1 MKWIRKHRLNLFL
14 ISLNVVYILFLLK
27 SAYRVENIDY
37 GNIVG
42 TIVISILLTWTVL
55 GEEVSDRI
63 TIPMSIAIFGC
74 LFFIFFISRGAN
86 NSIEI
91 INSNLSS
98 GKSTD
103 FKEYRYFIITIVP
116 FIYMWGAY
124 LSKIGSLGILTYL
137 DLSIVAVLWFLGYKE
152 EIIYTMPFLLLA
164 ILLTFGANNL
174 KHFLIKEGHD
184 FEEYKI
190 TKWKLILFSLGLIA
204 ILIGISTKLPYRK
217 VGAYSTKI
225 KANLSINKTKYN
237 DSSDGSFIGYSEGR
251 TGFSQAQDKLGGKL
265 KLNDKEA
272 FKITFLQ
279 GEINKQYYFRGNV
292 RDTYIGDRWV
302 SNHQQIVLND
312 VETSSDNLVRE
323 IKELGGKIIEVKIS
337 PNIKNESYYAP
348 KYSTDI
354 QDESNQRIYKD
365 GFSNIFFSKNLTNTP
380 YTVTFLDDSFIEKSI
395 IDNKLLKIA
404 SDGKISSE
412 VPDFYLQI
420 PNSVTLRT
428 FDLVRNITKDKISS
442 KDKVEA
448 IKKYLEA
455 NYEYSLDVSEVPQGQ
470 DFIDYFLFT
479 EKKGYCEYFATAMTM
494 MCRISGVPA
503 RYVEGFKLSD
513 KRDNDGNYI
522 VTNMDA
528 HAWCEVNY
536 KLDEDIS
543 KIKQDNIWQEV
554 DASPTAYEFS
564 EKDSISNF
572 ATSNSSN
579 VNASGKVERA
589 KSQKSEDNNSVNI
602 ANRNNV
608 TIENDKFFR
617 IIGILIIVM
626 IALRIVLVK
635 RKYKFLREETS
646 AKKIFLYY
654 EKGLSSINILKESYE
669 TYGEFIDRIEDVT
682 LSNKLKNL
690 IQLVYL
696 EHYGNEVKLVN
707 GEEYVDY
714 FENYL
719 KKKDGNITYLIKKFF
734 FLRKD

>member
-1 MKWIRKHRLNLFL
+1 MKWIRHHRLNLFL
-14 ISLNVVYILFLLK
+14 ITLNVVYILFLLK
-27 SAYRVENIDY
+27 KAYRVENIDY

-42 TIVISILLTWTVL
+42 TIVISILLTWTIL
-55 GEEVSDRI
+55 GEEVSDKI

-137 DLSIVAVLWFLGYKE
+137 DISIVTILWFLGYKE
-152 EIIYTMPFLLLA
+152 EIIYTMPFLLA
-164 ILLTFGANNL
+164 TILLTFGANNL
-174 KHFLIKEGHD
+174 KHFLIKESLD
-184 FEEYKI
+184 FEECKI
-190 TKWKLILFSLGLIA
+190 TKWKLVLFSIGLTA

-217 VGAYSTKI
+217 AGAYSTKI

-237 DSSDGSFIGYSEGR
+237 DVSDESFIGYNEGR
-251 TGFSQAQDKLGGKL
+251 AGFSQAQDKLGGKL

-302 SNHQQIVLND
+302 SNHQQIVSD
-312 VETSSDNLVRE
+312 DAETSSDNLVSE
-323 IKELGGKIIEVKIS
+323 IKGLGGKVIEVKIS
-337 PNIKNESYYAP
+337 PDIKNESYYAP

-354 QDESNQRIYKD
+354 QEENNQRIYKD
-365 GFSNIFFSKNLTNTP
+365 VFSNIFFSKDLINTP
-380 YTVTFLDDSFIEKSI
+380 YIVKFLDDDFLEQSI
-395 IDNKLLKIA
+395 VDNKLLKIA
-404 SDGKISSE
+404 TDGKVSSE

-428 FDLVRNITKDKISS
+428 FDLVREITKDKVSP

-448 IKKYLEA
+448 IKKYLES
-455 NYEYSLDVSEVPQGQ
+455 NYKYSLDVSEIPQGQ
-470 DFIDYFLFT
+470 DFLDYFLFT

-536 KLDEDIS
+536 KLDEDSS
-543 KIKQDNIWQEV
+543 KIKQDNIWLEA

-572 ATSNSSN
+572 AANSSSN
-579 VNASGKVERA
+579 VNAAGKVERT
-589 KSQKSEDNNSVNI
+589 KSQKSEDSNSVNI
-602 ANRNNV
+602 ANSNKFK
-608 TIENDKFFR
+608 IENDKLFK
-617 IIGILIIVM
+617 IVGILLIFMIV
-626 IALRIVLVK
+626 LRILQIK
-635 RKYKFLREETS
+635 RKYKYLRKETS

-654 EKGLSSINILKESYE
+654 EKGLSSIDILKKNYE

-682 LSNKLKNL
+682 LSNNLKKL

-696 EHYGNEVKLVN
+696 ERYGNEVKLVN

-714 FENYL
+714 FEDYL
-719 KKKDGNITYLIKKFF
+719 KKKDGNMIYLIKKFF
-734 FLRKD
+734 SLRKG